1 MPSIEQKHNLHQHG
15 PLHSVEET
23 KSIILQSVDTL
34 TPEKKP
40 LIESLGQ
47 VLSKDIKSA
56 IDIPPFP
63 NSSVDGY
70 AVIHSDVISASKTTP
85 VKLKVSH
92 RVFAGETAAFQLES
106 GHSARIMTG
115 APIPQNTSAIIPFEL
130 TNENLLNLR
139 QNTRENYNIEIHDS
153 PSINDN
159 IRPQGEDVKKNT
171 KILTRGTILKPA
183 DIGLCASI
191 GLDFIEVFRRPK
203 VAILSTGN
211 ELLHPGEKFSPG
223 KIFDSNSY
231 SLYSSIIQAGGIPL
245 ILGIAQDSMES
256 LEEKLQEAFP
266 SDMLITSAGV
276 SKGDYDIVKDFL
288 SKNGKIKLWSV
299 NMKPGKPL
307 AFGSLKRNGQSPLP
321 HIGLP
326 GNPVSSL
333 VAFHQF
339 VRPAIYKMMGRK
351 TMDIPTI
358 KAVLENKIE
367 NTDGRRVYARV
378 LVSNK
383 NGEFHARLSGS
394 QASNVLSSMS
404 VANGLAI
411 CPENIPAKN
420 PGEVIDVQMLD
431 WNELEMDQSLQDS
444 H

>member
-15 PLHSVEET
+15 PMHSVEET

-34 TPEKKP
+34 ASENKP
-40 LIESLGQ
+40 LIDSLGQ
-47 VLSKDIKSA
+47 VLSKDITSHF
-56 IDIPPFP
+56 DIPPFP

-70 AVIHSDVISASKTTP
+70 AVIHSDVVSASKNSP
-85 VKLKVSH
+85 IKLKVSH
-92 RVFAGETAAFQLES
+92 RVYAGETANFELEA

-115 APIPQNTSAIIPFEL
+115 APIPKKTSAVIPFEL
-130 TNENLLNLR
+130 TNENLLNLG
-139 QNTRENYNIEIHDS
+139 QNTRESYTIEIHDS

-159 IRPQGEDVKKNT
+159 IRPQGEDIKKNT
-171 KILTRGTILKPA
+171 KILKRGAILKPA

-191 GLDFIEVFRRPK
+191 GLNSIDVFQRPK

-211 ELLHPGEKFSPG
+211 ELLSPGEKFSSG

-245 ILGIAQDSMES
+245 ILGIAKDSIES
-256 LEEKLQEAFP
+256 LKEKIQESFD
-266 SDMLITSAGV
+266 SDMLVTSAGV

-307 AFGSLKRNGQSPLP
+307 AFGTLKRNDQKPLP

-351 TMDIPTI
+351 TIEIPTI
-358 KAVLENKIE
+358 KAILENKIE
-367 NTDGRRVYARV
+367 NADGRRVYARV
-378 LVSNK
+378 FVSNK
-383 NGEFHARLSGS
+383 NGKLYASLSGS

-404 VANGLAI
+404 TANGLAI
-411 CPENIPAKN
+411 CPENIPVKN
-420 PGEVIDVQMLD
+420 SGEIVDVQMLGWD
-431 WNELEMDQSLQDS
+431 ELETDESLQDS
-444 H
+444 N